1 MFIFAGRLKLM
12 LIVRTDV
19 SFIKIT
25 SQELECVF
33 TLKFFKRHLCK
44 GAELFVVVFS
54 RTYKYGLQKFD
65 YIFTFY
71 FTLPCLLKK
80 LKILL

>member
-54 RTYKYGLQKFD
+54 RTYKLWFAEILIIYSH
-65 YIFTFY
+65 
-71 FTLPCLLKK
+71 FTLPCLAC
-80 LKILL
+80 